1 MLKSEF
7 FNRALARRNF
17 VSAFIIGFIPIVGY
31 LLCMYFLIEH
41 NTTVELLYVLIFLR
55 NFGYVICSIVLLT
68 NLIKTPFQHFFS
80 WHTKPFDFSGPPP
93 KKKEEI
99 TQEKVQEKAIA

>member
-1 MLKSEF
+1 
-7 FNRALARRNF
+7 
-17 VSAFIIGFIPIVGY
+17 
-31 LLCMYFLIEH
+31 MYFLIEH

-55 NFGYVICSIVLLT
+55 NFGYAICSIVLLT